1 MKKMI
6 AILLTLIMAVA
17 ITGTTASAMT
27 KNTQLVT
34 VSAVSLRKTQST
46 KAKVVVKVKKGTKV
60 ASVTQS
66 KSGWVKVK
74 TTSGKTG
81 YVQTKYVKNIGT
93 KKTAKI
99 TYYCA
104 CPSCNGCWASWRS
117 GAWSTATSSG
127 KRLYNK
133 SSYKWLYCAATPS
146 VGKLGQT
153 VTVYLDGAWR
163 RLKIVDRMGSSYGS
177 RIDVF
182 YPSHSGCYSH
192 GVHWN
197 KTVYVK

>member
-1 MKKMI
+1 MRKVIGII
-6 AILLTLIMAVA
+6 AVLLIVMGCIAPAVSA
-17 ITGTTASAMT
+17 AQYITTSA
-27 KNTQLVT
+27 VT
-34 VSAVSLRKTQST
+34 VKKTQST
-46 KAKVVVKVKKGTKV
+46 KAKSVVKLKKGVKITGSAKN
-60 ASVTQS
+60 
-66 KSGWVKVK
+66 GWVKVK
-74 TTSGKTG
+74 TSGGKTG
-81 YVQTKYVKNIGT
+81 YVQTKYVKNIGA

-153 VTVYLDGAWR
+153 VTVNLDGAWR
-163 RLKIVDRMGSSYGS
+163 RLKIVDRMGSSYGN